1 MPAGDYNVYV
11 VNQGYAT
18 KAADLSVM
26 FYFLN
31 QKGTVTSW
39 SKSLNIYYHVQLM

>member
-1 MPAGDYNVYV
+1 MGFVGKPGQSLPAGDYNVVV

-31 QKGTVTSW
+31 QKGTVTS
-39 SKSLNIYYHVQLM
+39 S